1 MRFLKSGTCRW
12 AESISKKFTNKDI
25 MKIRHSMLPKLAQC
39 PKYQPKEGPVG
50 PAAERGTRIDRA
62 VRLALQG
69 DRTELEALAPEDKA
83 PAEWA
88 VQLFLSYKMTG
99 ELETREEFLAMH
111 TPGMSHVG
119 TADVLCES
127 IGWVADLKTGVVR
140 DYYHQIL
147 AYCLAVMERHFLQDF
162 VGHVVYAD
170 DRKVVSYRV
179 SYAEAKRQI
188 ELLLAEVRDPNAQ
201 PRACDYCD
209 WCQRKDSC
217 PAVIQPVE
225 EGLAVVQGSASLAEI
240 KDRLLA
246 DPETLGKF
254 LTQWKAVEKEIAD
267 AASDRI
273 KELLEAGEDVPGW
286 RISKAKG
293 SEYFDTEGILYA
305 AKEKN
310 APLDGLIEV
319 MGGKLGGEKY
329 RAWCASLGHE
339 PLTAHVRTGKE
350 TTRLLQDR
358 KKQKALKE

>member
-1 MRFLKSGTCRW
+1 MT
-12 AESISKKFTNKDI
+12 
-25 MKIRHSMLPKLAQC
+25 KIRHSMLPKLAQC
-39 PKYQPKEGPVG
+39 PKYQPKEGPAG

-69 DRTELEALAPEDKA
+69 DRTELEALVPEDKA

-119 TADVLCES
+119 TADVLCEKT
-127 IGWVADLKTGVVR
+127 GWVADLKTGAVR

-170 DRKVVSYRV
+170 ERKVVSYRV
-179 SYAEAKRQI
+179 TWPEAKRQI

-201 PRACDYCD
+201 PRVSDYCD

-254 LTQWKAVEKEIAD
+254 LTQWKAVEKEIVD

-310 APLDGLIEV
+310 APLEGLIEV

>member
-1 MRFLKSGTCRW
+1 
-12 AESISKKFTNKDI
+12 
-25 MKIRHSMLPKLAQC
+25 MKHIRHSMLPKLAHC
-39 PKYQPKEGPVG
+39 PKYQPKEGPAG

-69 DRTELEALAPEDKA
+69 DRSEMEALVPEDRA

-88 VQLFLSYKMTG
+88 VELFLSYKMTG
-99 ELETREEFLAMH
+99 ELETREEYLAMH
-111 TPGMSHVG
+111 TPGMAHVG
-119 TADVLCES
+119 TADVVNMRV
-127 IGWVADLKTGVVR
+127 GWVADLKTGAVR
-140 DYYHQIL
+140 DYYYQLL
-147 AYCLAVMERHFLQDF
+147 AYCYAIMDKHFEQEWCA
-162 VGHVVYAD
+162 HVVYAD
-170 DRKVVSYRV
+170 ERKVSSFRV
-179 SYAEAKRQI
+179 TYEQAKGLLER
-188 ELLLAEVRDPNAQ
+188 LLAEVRDPNAQ

-209 WCQRKDSC
+209 WCALKDTC
-217 PAVIQPVE
+217 PAVVRPVE
-225 EGLAVVQGSASLAEI
+225 EGLAVVQGTTSLAEI

-310 APLDGLIEV
+310 APLEGLIEV

-339 PLTAHVRTGKE
+339 PLNAHVRTGKE

-358 KKQKALKE
+358 KKKALKE

>member
-1 MRFLKSGTCRW
+1 
-12 AESISKKFTNKDI
+12 
-25 MKIRHSMLPKLAQC
+25 MKNIRHSALPKLARC
-39 PKYQPKEGPVG
+39 PKYQPKEGPAG
-50 PAAERGTRIDRA
+50 PAAERGTRIDKA

-69 DRTELEALAPEDKA
+69 DRTEIEALVPEDKA

-88 VQLFLSYKMTG
+88 VELFLSYKMTG

-119 TADVLCES
+119 TADVLNEKL
-127 IGWVADLKTGVVR
+127 GWVADLKTGAVR

-170 DRKVVSYRV
+170 ERKVVSYRV
-179 SYAEAKRQI
+179 TYPEAKRQI

-209 WCQRKDSC
+209 WCARKDTC
-217 PAVIQPVE
+217 PAVVRPVE
-225 EGLAVVQGSASLAEI
+225 EGLAVVQGTSLTEI
-240 KDRLLA
+240 KERLLA
-246 DPETLGKF
+246 DPETMGKF
-254 LTQWKAVEKEIAD
+254 YTQWKAVESELIKD
-267 AASDRI
+267 TLKDSVPNRI
-273 KELLEAGEDVPGW
+273 KELLEAGEEVPGW
-286 RISKAKG
+286 KISKAKG

-305 AKEKN
+305 ATEKN
-310 APLDGLIEV
+310 APLEGLIEA

-329 RAWCASLGHE
+329 RAWCASIGHE
-339 PLTAHVRTGKE
+339 PLTAHIRTGKE

-358 KKQKALKE
+358 KKQKALKD